1 MWIYGLI
8 FLAILAVELVIFVIH
23 FSVETYE
30 FKVFFAL
37 LTLIT
42 GVAAAVFGVEGY
54 LQNRRKPSAST
65 SE

>member
-1 MWIYGLI
+1 MWIYGLV
-8 FLAILAVELVIFVIH
+8 FLVILAVELAILVIH

-42 GVAAAVFGVEGY
+42 GVATAVFGVEGY
-54 LQNRRKPSAST
+54 LQNRRKPSPSSA
-65 SE
+65 E